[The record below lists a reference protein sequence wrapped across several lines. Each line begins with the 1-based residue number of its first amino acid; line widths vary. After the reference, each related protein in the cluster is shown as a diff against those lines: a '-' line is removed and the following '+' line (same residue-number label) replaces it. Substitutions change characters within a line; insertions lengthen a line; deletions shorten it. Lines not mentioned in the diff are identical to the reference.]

1 MSQGEDV
8 EIEVMETD
16 IVPTFRREGRLIKG
30 QDCEYIKIASITSNS
45 GCSSGFKFVIKQ
57 VTGVRKQ
64 FLIMNNQP
72 IIAFVNRGKK
82 FTACE
87 SYTEITANVDCKVKH
102 IITNNFHRFNIS
114 RR

>member
-1 MSQGEDV
+1 MSQEEDV

-16 IVPTFRREGRLIKG
+16 IVPSFRREGRLIKG

-64 FLIMNNQP
+64 FLIMNNEVVGQLQSHLG
-72 IIAFVNRGKK
+72 INYKASHITFCTIKSSFFVPTCL
-82 FTACE
+82 F
-87 SYTEITANVDCKVKH
+87 
-102 IITNNFHRFNIS
+102 
-114 RR
+114 